1 MQEVQILASG
11 SEQNMSPGIKARW
24 PLTILYNRCLI
35 EGESRNITAN
45 GILARCK
52 KPLDENETYR
62 IVITLPKKRYIA
74 VSGKVTWFNLDGIDP
89 NGTFSDMAFYFV
101 ELPEEDRSLLNQ
113 AVSDQL
119 A

>member
-1 MQEVQILASG
+1 MATPLEK
-11 SEQNMSPGIKARW
+11 NMSLGIKARW
-24 PLTILYNRCLI
+24 PITILNNRCLI

-45 GILARCK
+45 GILGRFK
-52 KPLDENETYR
+52 QPLHENGTYR
-62 IVITLPKKRYIA
+62 ILIKLPDNRYIC
-74 VSGKVTWFNLDGIDP
+74 VRGKVIWSNLDGVDP

-113 AVSDQL
+113 AVSAQL

>member
-1 MQEVQILASG
+1 LANAL
-11 SEQNMSPGIKARW
+11 EKRKSPKIKARW
-24 PLTILYNRCLI
+24 PITILNNRCLI

-52 KPLDENETYR
+52 KPLHENETYR
-62 IVITLPKKRYIA
+62 IVLTLPQKRCIA
-74 VSGKVTWFNLDGIDP
+74 VSGKVIWSNLEGIDP

-113 AVSDQL
+113 AVSAQL